1 MTDDPARAVTRPPDR
16 YGDDRQSVGRR
27 RVVRIVVGVLAVA
40 AVTWWVVVALARSTP
55 DVTYDLLGFDHVTDT
70 SLDVRF
76 RIERQRDLPVVCV
89 LRARDRSGAEVG
101 VASVTIPA
109 SDGDRV
115 ELVSTVRTTRRPVS
129 AEIGSCTSAPARGLD
144 NGASTQPP
152 ES

>member
-16 YGDDRQSVGRR
+16 YGDDGQSAARR
-27 RVVRIVVGVLAVA
+27 RAVRIVVGVLAAA
-40 AVTWWVVVALARSTP
+40 AVTWWLVVALARSTP

-70 SLDVRF
+70 SMDVRF
-76 RIERQRDLPVVCV
+76 RIERHRDAPVVCV

-109 SDGDRV
+109 ADGDRV
-115 ELVSTVRTTRRPVS
+115 ELVWTVRTTRRPVS
-129 AEIGSCTSAPARGLD
+129 AEIGSCTSAPARGLGD
-144 NGASTQPP
+144 RASAQSA